1 MAKEKQQ
8 KTADKHYKGHRDR
21 LRQKFI
27 NGGAEA
33 LQDYEMLEL
42 IMFRAIPR
50 RDVKPMAKDLIK
62 KFGDLS
68 GVLSADRDLLLEV
81 KGISENVVT
90 ELKIVESAAKKVGQS
105 RIIRRQALKSW
116 DDLVAYCRTVMAEK
130 QIEEF
135 RALFLDR
142 QNQLIAD
149 EVLSTGTVDYTPV
162 YPREVMKRA
171 LALSASAM
179 IIVHNHPSGD
189 STPSKADIQMTKQLD
204 EISKSLGIVLHDHL
218 IIARCSE
225 YSFKSEGLL

>member
-1 MAKEKQQ
+1 M
-8 KTADKHYKGHRDR
+8 R
-21 LRQKFI
+21 
-27 NGGAEA
+27 
-33 LQDYEMLEL
+33 
-42 IMFRAIPR
+42 
-50 RDVKPMAKDLIK
+50 
-62 KFGDLS
+62 
-68 GVLSADRDLLLEV
+68 EV

-90 ELKIVESAAKKVGQS
+90 ELKIVESAAKKVGHS

-116 DDLVAYCRTVMAEK
+116 DDLVTYCRTAMAKK
-130 QIEEF
+130 QIKDF
-135 RALFLDR
+135 RTLFLDR

-149 EVLSTGTVDYTPV
+149 EVLITGTVDYTPV

-204 EISKSLGIVLHDHL
+204 DISKRLGIVLHDHL
-218 IIARCSE
+218 IIARCSD

>member
-8 KTADKHYKGHRDR
+8 KPADKHYKGHRDR
-21 LRQKFI
+21 LRQRFR
-27 NGGAEA
+27 NGSAEA
-33 LQDYEMLEL
+33 LQDFEMLEL

-50 RDVKPMAKDLIK
+50 RDIKPIAKDLIQ

-68 GVLSADRDLLLEV
+68 GVLSAYRELLREV
-81 KGISENVVT
+81 KGISENVIT
-90 ELKIVESAAKKVGQS
+90 ELKIVESAAKKIGQS
-105 RIIRRQALKSW
+105 RIIGRQALKSW
-116 DDLVAYCRTVMAEK
+116 DDLVLYCRTAMAEK

-171 LALSASAM
+171 LTLSASAM

-189 STPSKADIQMTKQLD
+189 PYRLKQ
-204 EISKSLGIVLHDHL
+204 ISK
-218 IIARCSE
+218 
-225 YSFKSEGLL
+225 